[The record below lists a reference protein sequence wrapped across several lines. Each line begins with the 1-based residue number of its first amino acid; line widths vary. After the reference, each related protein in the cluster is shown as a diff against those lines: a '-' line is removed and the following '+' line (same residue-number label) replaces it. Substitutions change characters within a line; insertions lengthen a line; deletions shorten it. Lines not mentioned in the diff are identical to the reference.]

1 MKTSPR
7 ILAVWRSCF
16 GGRILAMAFV
26 VLGTCAWLRAQP
38 TGAVTG
44 VVTDNTGAYLSGAV
58 VMVNGVSAATDRTG
72 RYRIAGVPAG
82 SQQVQVS
89 YLGFNPATGTVA
101 IAAGGDTL
109 HNIAL
114 KSDTFVMETFVVE
127 SIAEGQARAINQ
139 QRASDTIMNIVTA
152 DKLGTLPDAN
162 IGEAMSRMPG
172 IGLQF
177 DRGEAEF
184 ITVRGA
190 APKFNSVA
198 LNGDRMPS
206 FFSAVAGGIDD
217 RAVRLDTLPTD
228 LISRI
233 EVTKAV
239 TADLDADSV
248 GGAVNLQTKS
258 SLDFNRRV
266 LSGKFQHGIND
277 LDSET
282 QTAASATFGTK
293 LGADGRYGVLVNGSY
308 QYNNRPVH
316 AVNAEYQTGT
326 IGGVLQDTLLNQ
338 IDVRH
343 RITDRKRLAGS
354 VQFDYKLADNSRHY
368 VRFLKNDYTDKE
380 ERRRFRY
387 RFASGGTY
395 LAGSNNTTG
404 SVDGGRLEHQDR
416 KSSNERDIHSAGF
429 GGDITLPRA
438 EINYQVAYNRADAF
452 LDRTET
458 TWENRRPTGP
468 AGAPV
473 VDYTYNRSD
482 VNFPRFTDPLNSVN
496 DKASFVLGA
505 NPARGSFLIRKDQF
519 DEDDL
524 SGALNVRI
532 PARFGDFSG
541 HWKFGWKSRL
551 KERDVNT
558 FSETFRPTT
567 TLQLSNFLDSAR
579 PSVRGIYAY
588 GPTTNDAALRTFFA
602 ANRAGFVRDE
612 AAFINNNTPLRYDA
626 TEDIHALYGMANAT
640 LGRLT
645 LVAGVRAEQTKNDYT
660 GNVVT
665 TTPTGTLRVTPTS
678 ATSDYTNFFPSLVGT
693 LRVTDRLLVRGGW
706 TNTIARPDYG
716 DLTPRRLIN
725 DQNNTISDGN
735 PDLKPMKSMGF
746 DLSVEWYLSSAGLV
760 SAGVFHKELENFRF
774 LEAGPIQFDAGSGLE
789 TFTRTRPF
797 NGPNGSLTGI
807 EFNWQQRL
815 KFLPGFLKYFG
826 VTTNLT
832 FIRGEGEVPGR
843 GTIKHLPDQVNRVFN
858 AILDYERA
866 PFSARVAYNFNGMN
880 QNTFAGA
887 PLDDQFTDR
896 TESIDASIGYALRAG
911 WKLFVDAKNLTD
923 SGKKRFYLGNR
934 TRPIEQEYTGYSLIG
949 GVKFD
954 F

>member
-7 ILAVWRSCF
+7 PSFFSRFGLGRRSLVALIAILGLCAP
-16 GGRILAMAFV
+16 LA
-26 VLGTCAWLRAQP
+26 AQP
-38 TGAVTG
+38 GGVLTG
-44 VVTDNTGAYLSGAV
+44 VVTDDTGAFVTGAV
-58 VMVNGVSAATDRTG
+58 VTVGGLTAATDRGG

-82 SQQVQVS
+82 SQQVTVS
-89 YLGFNPATGTVA
+89 YLGFNPETGPVA
-101 IAAGGDTL
+101 VAAGGETVRNVVL
-109 HNIAL
+109 KTGAL
-114 KSDTFVMETFVVE
+114 VMDAFVVA

-139 QRASDTIMNIVTA
+139 QRASDTIKNIVTA
-152 DKLGTLPDAN
+152 DKLGSLPDAN

-177 DRGEAEF
+177 DRGEAEY

-206 FFSAVAGGIDD
+206 FFSPVAGGRDD
-217 RAVRLDTLPTD
+217 RAVRLDTLPTE

-258 SLDFNRRV
+258 VLDFNRRV
-266 LSGKFQHGIND
+266 FSGSFQHGIND
-277 LDSET
+277 LDRET
-282 QTAASATFGTK
+282 QTAATATFGTR
-293 LGADGRYGVLVNGSY
+293 LGSGGRYGVLVTGSY

-316 AVNAEYQTGT
+316 AVNLEYQTGT
-326 IGGVLQDTLLNQ
+326 IGGVFQDTLLNQ

-343 RITDRKRLAGS
+343 RITDRKRLGGS
-354 VQFDYKLADNSRHY
+354 AQFDYKLGENSRHY
-368 VRFLKNDYTDKE
+368 VRFLKNDYTDNE

-387 RFASGGTY
+387 RFGSGGTY
-395 LAGSNNTTG
+395 LPGSNATSG
-404 SVDGGRLEHQDR
+404 AVDGGRLEHQDR

-429 GGDITLPRA
+429 GGDFTLPRA

-468 AGAPV
+468 AAAPV
-473 VDYTYNRSD
+473 VDYTYNRAD

-496 DKASFVLGA
+496 DKAAFVLGA
-505 NPARGSFLIRKDQF
+505 NPARGSYLIRKDQF
-519 DEDDL
+519 DEDDI
-524 SGALNVRI
+524 SGALNVKI
-532 PARFGDFSG
+532 PARFGEHSG

-558 FSETFRPTT
+558 FADTYRPTT
-567 TLQLSNFLDSAR
+567 TLRLADFLDDAR
-579 PSVRGIYAY
+579 PNVRGIYNY
-588 GPTTNDAALRTFFA
+588 GPTTNDAALRAFFA

-612 AAFINNNTPLRYDA
+612 AAFINNNVPLRYDA
-626 TEDIHALYGMANAT
+626 TEDIHALYGMASAT

-645 LVAGVRAEQTKNDYT
+645 LIGGLRGEQTKNDYT
-660 GNVVT
+660 GNIVT
-665 TTPTGTLRVTPTS
+665 TTPTGALRVTATS
-678 ATSDYTNFFPSLVGT
+678 ATSDYTNVFPSLVGT
-693 LRVTDRLLVRGGW
+693 FRVTERFLVRGAW

-735 PDLKPMKSMGF
+735 PALKPMKSMGF
-746 DLSVEWYLSSAGLV
+746 DVSVEWYLSSAGLV
-760 SAGVFHKELENFRF
+760 SAGVFHKELKNFRF
-774 LEAGPIQFDAGSGLE
+774 LQSGPIQFDAGSGPE
-789 TFTRTRPF
+789 TFTRTQPF
-797 NGPNGSLTGI
+797 NGPKGSLTGL
-807 EFNWQQRL
+807 ELNWQQRL
-815 KFLPGFLKYFG
+815 KFLPGFLRHFG
-826 VTTNLT
+826 ITANAT

-843 GTIKHLPDQVNRVFN
+843 GTLKHLPDQVNRVFN

-866 PFSARVAYNFNGMN
+866 PFTARVAYNFNGTE

-887 PLDDQFTDR
+887 ALDDQFTDR
-896 TESIDASIGYALRAG
+896 TESIDASVGYALRAG

-923 SGKKRFYLGNR
+923 SGKRRYYLGNR